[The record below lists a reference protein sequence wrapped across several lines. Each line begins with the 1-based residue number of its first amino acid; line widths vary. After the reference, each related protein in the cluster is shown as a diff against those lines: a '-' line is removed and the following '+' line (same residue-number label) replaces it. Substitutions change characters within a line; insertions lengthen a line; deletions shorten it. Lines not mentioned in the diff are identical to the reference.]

1 LSIAANAMTRELSER
16 EARDRVAAVALAS
29 LPSMTPRRLRT
40 LVRLRRPSDILDSL
54 ESWRAPSSTPT
65 NPVDALLASTVSRES
80 GRSLGEVWRD
90 AIMAPRDCMSRDD
103 SPASAC
109 DTTFD
114 VCVLGDSQ
122 YPQKL
127 ANDPEAPGVLFVQG
141 DLGLLDRPCVGII
154 GTRHAT
160 AHGRSCARHFGNV
173 LSGHGVAVVSGLA
186 RGIDVSAHR
195 GVLQRIDHSPSSLEE
210 LGRPIGVVASGLDVV
225 YPPEHGEVWAD
236 VARRGVLLSESP
248 PGTEPQAFRFPLRN
262 RIIAAL
268 CDVLV
273 VVESKVTGGSMITV
287 RAALERQV
295 TVMAVPGSTS
305 TRASD
310 GTNLL
315 IRDGASIAVEPE
327 DVLAVLGIESHRRIA
342 RFDPRPRPS
351 SADAEILELLGDDP
365 MTLDQIVSRT
375 QRDLGEVAL
384 ALGRLEARGWL
395 MCTAGWF
402 EKLTDPN

>member
-1 LSIAANAMTRELSER
+1 MTHARSQSDARERDAATI
-16 EARDRVAAVALAS
+16 LAS

-40 LVRLRRPSDILDSL
+40 LVRLGRPSDILVAL
-54 ESWRAPSSTPT
+54 ESWRTTPSIPT
-65 NPVDALLASTVSRES
+65 NPVDALLGSAATRES
-80 GRSLGEVWRD
+80 SRSLGEIWRD
-90 AIMAPRDCMSRDD
+90 AIVTRRDSRSRDH
-103 SPASAC
+103 SPASSS
-109 DTTFD
+109 DTSFD
-114 VCVLGDSQ
+114 VCVLGDAQ
-122 YPQKL
+122 YPRQL
-127 ANDPEAPGVLFVQG
+127 AQDPEAPGVLFVQG
-141 DLGLLDRPCVGII
+141 DLACLDHPRVGII

-160 AHGRSCARHFGNV
+160 AHGRSCARHFGDV

-195 GVLQRIDHSPSSLEE
+195 GVLQRIDDFPDSLEE
-210 LGRPIGVVASGLDVV
+210 VGRPIGVVASGLDVV

-273 VVESKVTGGSMITV
+273 VVESRITGGSMITV

-305 TRASD
+305 TRASE

-327 DVLAVLGIESHRRIA
+327 DVLAVLGIESHRRVA
-342 RFDPRPRPS
+342 KFDPRPRPS
-351 SADAEILELLGDDP
+351 SGDAEILELIGDDP
-365 MTLDQIVSRT
+365 MTLDHIVSRAR
-375 QRDLGEVAL
+375 RDLGEVAL

-402 EKLTDPN
+402 EKVTSPD

>member
-1 LSIAANAMTRELSER
+1 MTRDRSNS
-16 EARDRVAAVALAS
+16 EARDRAAAAILAS
-29 LPSMTPRRLRT
+29 LPSMTPHRLRT
-40 LVRLRRPSDILDSL
+40 LIRLRRPSDILITL
-54 ESWRAPSSTPT
+54 ESWSEASSPPT
-65 NPVDALLASTVSRES
+65 NPIDALLASSTTRES
-80 GRSLGEVWRD
+80 RRTLGEIWRD
-90 AIMAPRDCMSRDD
+90 AIVARRDSMSRDD
-103 SPASAC
+103 SASGVGDMPLYA
-109 DTTFD
+109 
-114 VCVLGDSQ
+114 CVLGDSQ
-122 YPQKL
+122 YPQQL
-127 ANDPEAPGVLFVQG
+127 AHDPEAPAVLFVQG
-141 DLGLLDRPCVGII
+141 DLGCLDRPRVGII

-160 AHGRSCARHFGNV
+160 AHGRSCARHFGEV

-195 GVLQRIDHSPSSLEE
+195 GVLQRIGNSPHSLDDV
-210 LGRPIGVVASGLDVV
+210 GRPIGVVASGLDVV
-225 YPPEHGEVWAD
+225 YPAEHGQVWAD

-268 CDVLV
+268 CNVLV

-305 TRASD
+305 ARASE

-327 DVLAVLGIESHRRIA
+327 DVLAVLGIESHRRVA
-342 RFDPRPRPS
+342 KFDSRLRPS
-351 SADAEILELLGDDP
+351 SEDADILELLGDDP
-365 MTLDQIVSRT
+365 MTLDHIVSRSR
-375 QRDLGEVAL
+375 RDLGEVAL

-402 EKLTDPN
+402 EKVSDPD